1 MWEAFL
7 AGFGLALRLDTFLMM
22 SVGLALGIVV
32 GALPGFTTTMALAI
46 LLPLSFFLDPLVG
59 IPFLIGVTKGG
70 IYGGSIPAILVSIPG
85 TAASIATTF
94 DGPALTKKG
103 QSRKAMEMALFSSAF
118 GDTASDIL
126 TILLIAPIA
135 VLALKFGPPELGAI
149 ILLSLVVITASASG
163 AFVKGLA
170 MLVFG
175 LFFGLIGQDP
185 IGGVSRFT
193 FDLFPLRSGI
203 PLLPMLIGVFALPEI
218 FEAVEKKGA
227 ALFDSK
233 VPGREGPRLSFQEF
247 KRCFRTI
254 LRSTGIGA
262 AIGAIPGMGQ
272 VIAAVVGYTAAKNAS
287 EHPETFGK
295 GELEGIAAAESANN
309 AVNGPTLVPL
319 LTLGIPGD
327 NLTAILLGAF
337 MAHGLRP
344 GPELFKEQAP
354 LVFAILVA
362 MVLANVLFLVIGYLT
377 IPLFARLVTIR
388 KSLLLPL
395 TVVFAFTGAYVYQ
408 SDPWGLYILVFFGV
422 FGYVARKLRFDISPM
437 VMGFILGPILEY
449 SLGQTVSMSQGEFV
463 HFVFVERPIASFVI
477 AATPVVAYLLWR
489 RVARLRR
496 RAVVTAGAESR

>member
-1 MWEAFL
+1 MLESL
-7 AGFGLALRLDTFLMM
+7 LEGFQLALRLDTFLMM
-22 SVGLALGIVV
+22 SLGLALGIVV

-59 IPFLIGVTKGG
+59 IPFLIGVAKGG
-70 IYGGSIPAILVSIPG
+70 IFGGSIPAILVSIPG

-103 QSRKAMEMALFSSAF
+103 ESRKAMEMALFASVF

-126 TILLIAPIA
+126 TILLIGPIA
-135 VLALKFGPPELGAI
+135 VLALKFGPPELGAV
-149 ILLSLVVITASASG
+149 ILLSLVVIAASSSG
-163 AFVKGLA
+163 AFVKGLL

-175 LFFGLIGQDP
+175 LFFGIIGQDP

-193 FDLFPLRSGI
+193 FELFPLRSGI
-203 PLLPMLIGVFALPEI
+203 PLLPMLIGVFALPEV
-218 FEAVEKKGA
+218 FEAVERRSA
-227 ALFDSK
+227 ALFNAK
-233 VPGREGPRLSFQEF
+233 VPGPEGARLSFQELR
-247 KRCFRTI
+247 RCFRSI
-254 LRSTGIGA
+254 VRSTGIGA

-272 VIAAVVGYTAAKNAS
+272 VIAAVVGYSAAKNAS
-287 EHPETFGK
+287 DHPETLGK
-295 GELEGIAAAESANN
+295 GELEGVAAAEAANN
-309 AVNGPTLVPL
+309 AVNGPTMVPL

-337 MAHGLRP
+337 IAHGLRP
-344 GPELFKEQAP
+344 GPELFKDQAP

-362 MVLANVLFLVIGYLT
+362 MVLANILFLVIGYLT

-388 KSLLLPL
+388 RSLLLPM

-408 SDPWGLYILVFFGV
+408 SDPWDLYVLVFFGV
-422 FGYVARKLRFDISPM
+422 FGYAARKLRFDISPM

-463 HFVFVERPIASFVI
+463 HFVFVDRPIASFVI
-477 AATPVVAYLLWR
+477 AATPVAAYLLWR
-489 RVARLRR
+489 RAARLRR
-496 RAVVTAGAESR
+496 RAALAASAEPG